1 MLPLFLTILCS
12 TSIALILKHSDT
24 KQGEP
29 IVLLAGNYLTAGVIG
44 LLLML
49 LKDTSYSVETFIFGA
64 LLGLLFVA
72 SFFAF
77 AKAVAAAGTALATI
91 SSRLSVIIPIV
102 FSIILFDEEPSAFK
116 LFGFLFT
123 GITFVLFYFSLLKQ
137 SNSSNKKGKYYLLLF
152 VLISIGINDFSL
164 KVFKDTRP
172 ETDEPFFVLIIFFFA
187 FIYSML
193 FIVLK
198 KIRIDKTTFITGVG
212 LGVPNVFSTIF
223 LLAALSQLPAIL
235 VYPAINIG
243 IILFTAIGAYTLWR
257 EGMNKPG
264 IAALISGVL
273 AILFLSIN
281 SG

>member
-1 MLPLFLTILCS
+1 MLPLLLTILCS

>member
-24 KQGEP
+24 KQGKP
-29 IVLLAGNYLTAGVIG
+29 IVLLAGNYLTASVIG

-49 LKDTSYSVETFIFGA
+49 FNNTSYSIETFVFGA

-77 AKAVAAAGTALATI
+77 ARAVAATGTALATI

-102 FSIILFDEEPSAFK
+102 FSIICFNEQPSTLK

-123 GITFVLFYFSLLKQ
+123 GITFVFFYFSLLKQ
-137 SNSSNKKGKYYLLLF
+137 NNSSTEKGKYFLLLF
-152 VLISIGINDFSL
+152 VLISIGINDFSM
-164 KVFKDTRP
+164 KIFKDTRP
-172 ETDEPFFVLIIFFFA
+172 ETDEPFFVFIIFFFA
-187 FIYSML
+187 FIYSSL

-198 KIRIDKTTFITGVG
+198 KIRIDKTTFFTGVG

-223 LLAALSQLPAIL
+223 LLAALSQLPAIF
-235 VYPAINIG
+235 VYPSINIG
-243 IILFTAIGAYTLWR
+243 IILFTAIGAYAFWR
-257 EGMNKPG
+257 EGMNKSG
-264 IAALISGVL
+264 IAALISGVI
-273 AILFLSIN
+273 AILLLSIN
-281 SG
+281 SA

>member
-29 IVLLAGNYLTAGVIG
+29 IVLLAGNYLTASLIG
-44 LLLML
+44 LLIMFF
-49 LKDTSYSVETFIFGA
+49 KGTSYSTGTFIFGA
-64 LLGLLFVA
+64 ILGLLFVA

-77 AKAVAAAGTALATI
+77 ARAVSAAGTALATI

-102 FSIILFDEEPSAFK
+102 FSIIFFDEQPSTLK

-123 GITFVLFYFSLLKQ
+123 GITFVFFYFSLLNK
-137 SNSSNKKGKYYLLLF
+137 NSSSSEKGKYFLLLF
-152 VLISIGINDFSL
+152 VLISIGINDFSM
-164 KVFKDTRP
+164 KIFKSTRP
-172 ETDEPFFVLIIFFFA
+172 VTDEPFFVFIIFFFA
-187 FIYSML
+187 FIYSSL
-193 FIVLK
+193 FIVRK
-198 KIRIDKTTFITGVG
+198 KISINKNTFFTGVG

-223 LLAALSQLPAIL
+223 LLGALSHLPAIF

-243 IILFTAIGAYTLWR
+243 IILFTAIGAYAIWR
-257 EGMNKPG
+257 EGMNKSG
-264 IAALISGVL
+264 IAALISGVI
-273 AILFLSIN
+273 AILLLSIN

>member
-29 IVLLAGNYLTAGVIG
+29 IVLLAGNYLTASVIG
-44 LLLML
+44 LFLML
-49 LKDTSYSVETFIFGA
+49 FNDTSYSIETFVFGA

-77 AKAVAAAGTALATI
+77 ARAVAATGTALATI

-102 FSIILFDEEPSAFK
+102 FSIIFFNEQPSTLK

-123 GITFVLFYFSLLKQ
+123 GITFVFFYFSLLKQ
-137 SNSSNKKGKYYLLLF
+137 NNSSTEKGKYFLLLF
-152 VLISIGINDFSL
+152 VLISIGINDFSM
-164 KVFKDTRP
+164 KIFKDTRP
-172 ETDEPFFVLIIFFFA
+172 ETDEPFFVFIIFFFA
-187 FIYSML
+187 FIYSSL

-198 KIRIDKTTFITGVG
+198 KIRIDKTTFFTGLG

-223 LLAALSQLPAIL
+223 LLAALSQLPAIF
-235 VYPAINIG
+235 VYPSINIG
-243 IILFTAIGAYTLWR
+243 IILFTAIGAYAFWR
-257 EGMNKPG
+257 EEMNKSG
-264 IAALISGVL
+264 IAALISGVI
-273 AILFLSIN
+273 AILLLSIN
-281 SG
+281 SA

>member
-24 KQGEP
+24 KKGEP

-44 LLLML
+44 IFLML
-49 LKDTSYSVETFIFGA
+49 LQDTSYSIETFIFGA
-64 LLGLLFVA
+64 ILGLLFVA

-102 FSIILFDEEPSAFK
+102 FSIIFFDEQPSTLK

-123 GITFVLFYFSLLKQ
+123 GITFVLFYFSLLNQ
-137 SNSSNKKGKYYLLLF
+137 NNSSIEKRKYFLLLF
-152 VLISIGINDFSL
+152 VLISIGINDFSM
-164 KVFKDTRP
+164 KIFKATRP
-172 ETDEPFFVLIIFFFA
+172 TTDEPFFVFIIFFFA
-187 FIYSML
+187 FIYSSL
-193 FIVLK
+193 FILRK
-198 KIRIDKTTFITGVG
+198 KIRINKNTFFNGAV

-223 LLAALSQLPAIL
+223 LLGALSQLPAIF
-235 VYPAINIG
+235 VYPSINIG
-243 IILFTAIGAYTLWR
+243 IILFTAIGAYVFWR
-257 EGMNKPG
+257 EGMNKSG
-264 IAALISGVL
+264 IAALISGII
-273 AILFLSIN
+273 AILLLSIN

>member
-29 IVLLAGNYLTAGVIG
+29 IVLLAGNYLTASVIG

-64 LLGLLFVA
+64 LLGFLFVA

-102 FSIILFDEEPSAFK
+102 FSIIFFDEQPSTLK
-116 LFGFLFT
+116 LIGFLFT
-123 GITFVLFYFSLLKQ
+123 GITFVFFYFSLLKQ
-137 SNSSNKKGKYYLLLF
+137 NNSSTEKGKYFLLLF
-152 VLISIGINDFSL
+152 VLISIGINDFSM

-172 ETDEPFFVLIIFFFA
+172 ETDEPFFVFIIFFFA
-187 FIYSML
+187 FIYSSL
-193 FIVLK
+193 FILLK
-198 KIRIDKTTFITGVG
+198 KIRIDKTIFITGVG

-223 LLAALSQLPAIL
+223 LLAALSQLPAIF
-235 VYPAINIG
+235 VYPSINIG
-243 IILFTAIGAYTLWR
+243 IILFTAIGAYVLWR
-257 EGMNKPG
+257 EGMNKFG
-264 IAALISGVL
+264 IAALISGVI
-273 AILFLSIN
+273 AILLLSIN

>member
-29 IVLLAGNYLTAGVIG
+29 IVLLAGNYLTASVIG

-49 LKDTSYSVETFIFGA
+49 LKDTSYSIETFVFGA
-64 LLGLLFVA
+64 ILGLLFVA

-77 AKAVAAAGTALATI
+77 AKAVSAAGTALATI

-102 FSIILFDEEPSAFK
+102 FSIIFFDEHPSTLK

-123 GITFVLFYFSLLKQ
+123 AITFVFFYFSLLNQ
-137 SNSSNKKGKYYLLLF
+137 NNSSSEKGKYFLLLF
-152 VLISIGINDFSL
+152 VLISIGINDFSM

-172 ETDEPFFVLIIFFFA
+172 ETDEPFFVFIIFFFA
-187 FIYSML
+187 FIYSSL
-193 FIVLK
+193 FILLK

-212 LGVPNVFSTIF
+212 LGVPNVLSTIF
-223 LLAALSQLPAIL
+223 LLAALSQLPAIF
-235 VYPAINIG
+235 VYPSINIG
-243 IILFTAIGAYTLWR
+243 IILFTAIGAYALWR
-257 EGMNKPG
+257 EGMNKSG
-264 IAALISGVL
+264 IVALISGVI
-273 AILFLSIN
+273 AILLLSIN
-281 SG
+281 SA

>member
-1 MLPLFLTILCS
+1 MIPLLLTILCS

-24 KQGEP
+24 KQGDP
-29 IVLLAGNYLTAGVIG
+29 IVLLAGNYLTASLIA

-49 LKDTSYSVETFIFGA
+49 FTDTSYSIETFIFGA

-102 FSIILFDEEPSAFK
+102 FSIIFFYEQPSTLK

-123 GITFVLFYFSLLKQ
+123 GLTFVFFYFSLLKQ
-137 SNSSNKKGKYYLLLF
+137 NNSSTEKGKYYLLLF

-164 KVFKDTRP
+164 KVFKDTSP
-172 ETDEPFFVLIIFFFA
+172 ETDEPFFVFIIFFFA
-187 FIYSML
+187 LIYSLL

-198 KIRIDKTTFITGVG
+198 KIRIDKTTFYTGVG

-223 LLAALSQLPAIL
+223 LLAALSQLPAIF

-243 IILFTAIGAYTLWR
+243 IILFTAIGAFALWR
-257 EGMNKPG
+257 EGMNKAG
-264 IAALISGVL
+264 IAALISGVI
-273 AILFLSIN
+273 AIILLSIN
-281 SG
+281 SR